1 MSLPFRALGLGGGGV
16 KGILH
21 IGAILELSKRQKLF
35 FPDGVYGV
43 SVGAVIATYLAFGLP
58 FDDEGILKLKQQFK
72 LTNFVGNVDFNCISQ
87 SFSLKGM
94 LTMDLFETMIVDLF
108 ESRGIDIRTKTLG
121 DAIMPLFIISSN
133 LTKGKPTIFS
143 GNVPVLSAL
152 KCSCAIPGV
161 FVPQILYNQVYI
173 DGDMFCPSIDKFM
186 PCDSMLCISLKK
198 RMSDTKFTEDNIE
211 NMSPLTYIHDIYT
224 MITQNFHNQV
234 KTGKTLC
241 LHFPGLHSMSDIDE
255 FDIEKILEKASYD
268 LNCFLGTKGVLQ
280 ELTE

>member
-21 IGAILELSKRQKLF
+21 IGAILELSKKQELM

-43 SVGAVIATYLAFGLP
+43 SVGAVIATYIAFGLP
-58 FDDEGILKLKQQFK
+58 FDEEGVSNLNKQFN
-72 LTNFVGNVDFNCISQ
+72 LSSFLGDVDLQSISNT
-87 SFSLKGM
+87 FSLKGM
-94 LTMDLFETMIVDLF
+94 NSMDSFEKMIAELFQ
-108 ESRGIDIRTKTLG
+108 SRGINIRDKVLS
-121 DAIMPLFIISSN
+121 DANMPLYLVASN

-161 FVPQILYNQVYI
+161 FIPQILYGQVYI

-186 PCDSMLCISLKK
+186 HSKSTLCLSLKK
-198 RMSDTKFTEDNIE
+198 RMTDTKFTPETIE

-224 MITQNFHNQV
+224 MITQNFHDQL
-234 KTGKTLC
+234 KTDSTVC
-241 LHFPGLHSMSDIDE
+241 LDFPGLHSMSDISE
-255 FDIEKILEKASYD
+255 FNIEQLLEKAAND
-268 LNCFLGTKGVLQ
+268 LNRFLSAKSILQ

>member
-21 IGAILELSKRQKLF
+21 IGALLELSKKQELV

-43 SVGAVIATYLAFGLP
+43 SVGAVIATYIAFGLP
-58 FDDEGILKLKQQFK
+58 FDEEGVSNLNKQFN
-72 LTNFVGNVDFNCISQ
+72 LSSFLGDVDLHTISNT
-87 SFSLKGM
+87 FSLKGM
-94 LTMDLFETMIVDLF
+94 NSMDSFEKIISDLFQ
-108 ESRGIDIRTKTLG
+108 SRGINIRDKVLS
-121 DAIMPLFIISSN
+121 DAKMPLYLVASN

-161 FVPQILYNQVYI
+161 FIPQILYSQVYI
-173 DGDMFCPSIDKFM
+173 DGDMFCPSIDKFIHSK
-186 PCDSMLCISLKK
+186 SMLCLSLKK
-198 RMSDTKFTEDNIE
+198 RMSETKFTPDTIE

-234 KTGKTLC
+234 KTDSTVC
-241 LHFPGLHSMSDIDE
+241 LNFPGLHSMSDITE
-255 FDIEKILEKASYD
+255 FNIEEILKKGSHD
-268 LNCFLGTKGVLQ
+268 LNRFLSAKSVLQ
-280 ELTE
+280 ELSE

>member
-43 SVGAVIATYLAFGLP
+43 SVGAVIGTYLAFGLP

-268 LNCFLGTKGVLQ
+268 LNRFLGTKGVLQ